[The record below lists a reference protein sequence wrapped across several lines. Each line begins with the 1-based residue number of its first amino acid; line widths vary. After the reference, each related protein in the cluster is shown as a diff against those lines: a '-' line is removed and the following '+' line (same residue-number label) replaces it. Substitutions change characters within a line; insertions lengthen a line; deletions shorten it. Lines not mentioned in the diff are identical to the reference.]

1 VYNAGRGSAFL
12 EIYEHSEKSMQE
24 LMTQQTLT
32 PKELSTL
39 LSIDVDTI
47 LTAAFRG
54 SLKAHIVDHDVISID
69 RKDALDWM
77 AKGQP

>member
-1 VYNAGRGSAFL
+1 M

-32 PKELSTL
+32 PKELSAL
-39 LSIDVDTI
+39 LSIDIDTI
-47 LTAAFRG
+47 LTACFRG
-54 SLKAHIVDHDVISID
+54 SLKSHIIDHDVVSID

>member
-1 VYNAGRGSAFL
+1 M
-12 EIYEHSEKSMQE
+12 EIYEHSDKSMQE
-24 LMTQQTLT
+24 LMTQETLT

-47 LTAAFRG
+47 LTACFRG
-54 SLKAHIVDHDVISID
+54 SLKSHIVDHDVISID
-69 RKDALDWM
+69 RKDALQWM

>member
-1 VYNAGRGSAFL
+1 L

-24 LMTQQTLT
+24 LMTQETLT
-32 PKELSTL
+32 PKELATL

-47 LTAAFRG
+47 LTACFRG
-54 SLKAHIVDHDVISID
+54 SLRAHIVDHDVISID
-69 RKDALDWM
+69 RKDALAWM

>member
-1 VYNAGRGSAFL
+1 M
-12 EIYEHSEKSMQE
+12 EIYEHGEKSMQE
-24 LMTQQTLT
+24 LMTQETLT
-32 PKELSTL
+32 PKELSKL
-39 LSIDVDTI
+39 LSIDIDTHPDR
-47 LTAAFRG
+47 LLRG

>member
-1 VYNAGRGSAFL
+1 M

-24 LMTQQTLT
+24 LMTQETLT
-32 PKELSTL
+32 PKELATL

-47 LTAAFRG
+47 LTACFRG
-54 SLKAHIVDHDVISID
+54 SLKAHIVDHDVISIE
-69 RKDALDWM
+69 RKDALAWM

>member
-1 VYNAGRGSAFL
+1 M

-24 LMTQQTLT
+24 LMTQETLT

-47 LTAAFRG
+47 LTACFRG

-69 RKDALDWM
+69 RKDALEWM

>member
-1 VYNAGRGSAFL
+1 L
-12 EIYEHSEKSMQE
+12 EIYDHSEKSMQE
-24 LMTQQTLT
+24 LMSQESLT

-47 LTAAFRG
+47 LTACFRG
-54 SLKAHIVDHDVISID
+54 SLKAHIVDHDVISIN
-69 RKDALDWM
+69 RKDALEWM

>member
-1 VYNAGRGSAFL
+1 V
-12 EIYEHSEKSMQE
+12 EIYEHSDKTMQE
-24 LMTQQTLT
+24 LMTQDHLT

-54 SLKAHIVDHDVISID
+54 TLKAHIVDHDVLSID
-69 RKDALDWM
+69 RKDALEWL

>member
-1 VYNAGRGSAFL
+1 M

>member
-1 VYNAGRGSAFL
+1 M
-12 EIYEHSEKSMQE
+12 EIYEHSDKSMQE
-24 LMTQQTLT
+24 LMTQETLT

-47 LTAAFRG
+47 LTACFRG
-54 SLKAHIVDHDVISID
+54 SLKSHIVDHDVISID
-69 RKDALDWM
+69 REDALQWM

>member
-1 VYNAGRGSAFL
+1 M

-24 LMTQQTLT
+24 LMTQDVLT
-32 PKELSTL
+32 PKEVSTL

-54 SLKAHIVDHDVISID
+54 TLKAHIIDHDVISID
-69 RKDALDWM
+69 RKEVLAWM

>member
-1 VYNAGRGSAFL
+1 M

-24 LMTQQTLT
+24 LMTQESLT
-32 PKELSTL
+32 PKELATL
-39 LSIDVDTI
+39 LSIDIDAI
-47 LTAAFRG
+47 LTACFRG

>member
-1 VYNAGRGSAFL
+1 M
-12 EIYEHSEKSMQE
+12 EIYEHGEKSMQE
-24 LMTQQTLT
+24 LMTQDTLT
-32 PKELSTL
+32 PKELSKL
-39 LSIDVDTI
+39 LSIDIDAL
-47 LTAAFRG
+47 LTACYRG

>member
-1 VYNAGRGSAFL
+1 M
-12 EIYEHSEKSMQE
+12 EIYEHSNKTMQE
-24 LMTQQTLT
+24 LMAQDHLT
-32 PKELSTL
+32 PQELATL

-54 SLKAHIVDHDVISID
+54 TLKAHIVDHDVLSVD
-69 RKDALDWM
+69 RKDALEWL

>member
-1 VYNAGRGSAFL
+1 M
-12 EIYEHSEKSMQE
+12 EIYEHSNKSMQE
-24 LMTQQTLT
+24 LMTQETLT

-47 LTAAFRG
+47 LTACFRG
-54 SLKAHIVDHDVISID
+54 TLKAHIVDHDVISID
-69 RKDALDWM
+69 RKDALAWM

>member
-1 VYNAGRGSAFL
+1 L
-12 EIYEHSEKSMQE
+12 EIYEHSDKSMQE
-24 LMTQQTLT
+24 LMTQETLT

-39 LSIDVDTI
+39 LSIDIDTI

-54 SLKAHIVDHDVISID
+54 TLKAHIVDHDVISID
-69 RKDALDWM
+69 RKDAL